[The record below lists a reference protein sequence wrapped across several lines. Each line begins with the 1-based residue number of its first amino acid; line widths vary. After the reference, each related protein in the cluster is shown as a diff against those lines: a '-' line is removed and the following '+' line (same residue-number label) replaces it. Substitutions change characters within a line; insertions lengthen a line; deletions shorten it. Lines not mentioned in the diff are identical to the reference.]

1 MTDTI
6 PSTFADG
13 VSAPDESAR
22 ADKMSQSNARVR
34 QVDFYFDFISPFGWI
49 AAERIG
55 EMARAHNCTVN
66 WRPFLLKATIMDA
79 MGMRPVLDTPL
90 KGPYLLHDAER
101 QARLYGLQLHDHTDQ
116 IFASIVPARAVVW
129 ARHHAP
135 DKVEPLVL
143 ALYRRWM
150 RDAGDIA
157 STEGV
162 LAVAGEVGLD
172 TEALAHGLQDSAI
185 KDELREDIMTMIDSG
200 IFGSP
205 TIVVDGEMFWGSD
218 RLEQA
223 FHWLETG
230 GW

>member
-1 MTDTI
+1 MAEREIAASD
-6 PSTFADG
+6 SDQAL
-13 VSAPDESAR
+13 SAPQAAAGSC
-22 ADKMSQSNARVR
+22 

-55 EMARAHNCTVN
+55 DMARARDCTIN
-66 WRPFLLKATIMDA
+66 WRPFLLKATVVDA
-79 MGMRPVLDTPL
+79 MGMGPVLDTPL

-101 QARLYGLQLHDHTDQ
+101 QARFYGLKLHENVSR

-135 DKVEPLVL
+135 DQVEQLVL

-150 RDAGDIA
+150 RDGEEIA
-157 STEGV
+157 SPEGV
-162 LAVAGEVGLD
+162 LAVAETAGID
-172 TEALAHGLQDSAI
+172 AHALAEGLNDPAI
-185 KDELREDIMTMIDSG
+185 KAEVRRDVESMIEAG

-218 RLEQA
+218 RLDQA
-223 FHWLETG
+223 FQWLESG